1 MGRDTWSGLYSRN
14 IGGDEL
20 KSGLSGQDT
29 VGAVQITIATRSET
43 LF

>member
-1 MGRDTWSGLYSRN
+1 MERTVFEK